1 MMANLAL
8 ELPQGHFAPVTI
20 EVNSAKHLDD
30 DYIRTS
36 FARFLKLARRLE

>member
-8 ELPQGHFAPVTI
+8 EHPPGHFAPVI
-20 EVNSAKHLDD
+20 FEVNFARHLDD
-30 DYIRTS
+30 NYIRTS